1 MRDIFSYIDL
11 MEETTEKFVTYDD
24 MELLFNETTAKLR
37 QSVTTMYVDSRM
49 EEFMF
54 LGLRMMCG
62 VSRSDFE
69 ERFKKDIY
77 EVYGPVLNKY
87 TDQGFMVVDGDRI
100 YLTDKGIDV
109 SNVILADFLLD
120 K

>member
-1 MRDIFSYIDL
+1 
-11 MEETTEKFVTYDD
+11 
-24 MELLFNETTAKLR
+24 
-37 QSVTTMYVDSRM
+37 
-49 EEFMF
+49 MF

-62 VSRSDFE
+62 ISRMDFE

-87 TDQGFMVVDGDRI
+87 IDQGFMGTEGDRI
-100 YLTDKGIDV
+100 FLTDAGIDV

>member
-1 MRDIFSYIDL
+1 
-11 MEETTEKFVTYDD
+11 MEETGDLFVANDNLEKLYNDIT
-24 MELLFNETTAKLR
+24 NKLR
-37 QSVTTMYVDSRM
+37 ENITHIYIDSRM

-54 LGLRMMCG
+54 LGLRMTCG
-62 VSRSDFE
+62 ISRYDFE
-69 ERFKKDIY
+69 ERFNKDVF

-87 TDQGFMVVDGDRI
+87 IDEGFIAMYEDRI